1 MITYDINRVFVLSL
15 VSYLHRYI
23 IDLLTTQLM
32 DVREHSQV
40 SYEGEGVHHA
50 SPFNYTSDKA
60 VQFCYDNGRIQKVW
74 MNDEDSTQLSNL
86 KRAILS
92 HLQLSIDSLELPT
105 YTIENDISGR
115 CLTEFHPVKEETTS
129 VTIMKTKYTTGCT
142 DKYVFQSP
150 LTNYEIDAPTQ
161 SSKLPHVTG
170 IMQCEIQ
177 LKPTQEILQTSCN
190 ETLNI
195 TSSSLMQN
203 SQSVVV
209 RTITEI
215 RLVRKTQSEERK
227 LHKTEILRFQKDC
240 CRLTKFY
247 HIKKFGHVPREFLIT
262 VSSWIVKILQNVYK
276 NPKVIRYSFS
286 MFCPVHNT
294 LRYTHKAE
302 HHRG

>member
-1 MITYDINRVFVLSL
+1 
-15 VSYLHRYI
+15 
-23 IDLLTTQLM
+23 LT
-32 DVREHSQV
+32 DVREQSQV
-40 SYEGEGVHHA
+40 SYEGEDVQYA
-50 SPFNYTSDKA
+50 SPLNYASDKV

-74 MNDEDSTQLSNL
+74 MDDADSTQLSNL

-105 YTIENDISGR
+105 YTTESDISGR
-115 CLTEFHPVKEETTS
+115 CLTEFHPVKEETKS

-150 LTNYEIDAPTQ
+150 LANYEIDAPTQ

-177 LKPTQEILQTSCN
+177 LKPTQEIQRTSCN
-190 ETLNI
+190 EALNI

-215 RLVRKTQSEERK
+215 RLVRKSQSEK
-227 LHKTEILRFQKDC
+227 SSVFKTD
-240 CRLTKFY
+240 
-247 HIKKFGHVPREFLIT
+247 RE
-262 VSSWIVKILQNVYK
+262 
-276 NPKVIRYSFS
+276 NPKELQYNFLPSACSDR
-286 MFCPVHNT
+286 CTT
-294 LRYTHKAE
+294 LFVSRIVQDTTVANQVTSGSLLSLK
-302 HHRG
+302 RNCLKT